1 MSFENTHAAQVRFP
15 SFRLLASAM
24 VTLALTATPL
34 TSWSQ
39 DEATIVKMSQSGVCH
54 DTSSRHYARVK
65 NFKPYDSIQACLD
78 DGGRTPKK

>member
-1 MSFENTHAAQVRFP
+1 MSFQNTQAVQTRFA
-15 SFRLLASAM
+15 SSRLLASAL

-39 DEATIVKMSQSGVCH
+39 GEADVVKMSQSGVCH

>member
-1 MSFENTHAAQVRFP
+1 MTFENTQAIRFR
-15 SFRLLASAM
+15 SLSSKVLASAL
-24 VTLALTATPL
+24 VTFALTATPV

-39 DEATIVKMSQSGVCH
+39 DETQVVKMSQSGVCH

-65 NFKPYDSIQACLD
+65 NFKPYDSIRACLD

>member
-1 MSFENTHAAQVRFP
+1 MSIKNTHAAQVRFA
-15 SFRLLASAM
+15 SFRLLASAV

-39 DEATIVKMSQSGVCH
+39 DETTIVKMSKSGVCH

>member
-1 MSFENTHAAQVRFP
+1 MSFENTQAFQSRFQLTKV
-15 SFRLLASAM
+15 FTSAL
-24 VTLALTATPL
+24 VTLALTAIPL

-39 DEATIVKMSQSGVCH
+39 DETEVVKKSQSGVCH

-78 DGGRTPKK
+78 DGGRVPKN

>member
-1 MSFENTHAAQVRFP
+1 MSFENTQAAQSRFP
-15 SFRLLASAM
+15 LSKVFTSAL
-24 VTLALTATPL
+24 VTLALTAIPL

-39 DEATIVKMSQSGVCH
+39 DETEVVKKSQSGVCH

-78 DGGRTPKK
+78 DGGRIPKN